1 MDVDSTKNSLNKAK
15 FSLFTLEYP
24 PDRGGVGRYLFDL
37 GRALGGWR
45 VERAQAFFWSFW
57 PRWVPLIR
65 RVRAERETR
74 AVLVSHVLP
83 VGTVAML
90 ARLLGGSVYGVFF
103 HGMDLLQAERSF
115 WKKWLTKKIIQYSHA
130 LFVNSSATACILQRF
145 TDRRPVLVTPGV
157 EPRQFLTREESRGK
171 LGLSLEEKIVLS
183 VGRFVP
189 RKGFDVLIEAMKNV
203 NARLV
208 IIGDGPDRQRLEAL
222 VSHASILMSDVSDAD
237 RDVWYATADVF
248 ALPVREDRGDIEG
261 FGIVFLEAALAGLP
275 VVAGKSGGVSEAVI
289 GGETGLLVDPRDV
302 SAIAGA
308 IRELLDDPG
317 RAQAMGE
324 AARTRVLENFS
335 WEDRVPLVE
344 AAFPLVSVI
353 IPVHADVELLNRVLA
368 SLARQ
373 TYRYIEVIVVDNGLG
388 SQIDGVVNV
397 WRPYLSI
404 RLERFS
410 TNQGGPVARNHGV
423 SVSTGEYILVLDH
436 DARLKRGAIETF
448 LRTLQEHPEADAVY
462 ASHRFGWKRFSAPP
476 FDAELL
482 KRVNYIHTSS
492 LMRRAAFPGFDPAL
506 TKFQDWDLWLTMVA
520 RGSSMVAINKALFSL
535 KPGGTISAW
544 LPSFAYRLP
553 WEKIGW
559 APKRL
564 IRYREAER
572 IIRDKHKL

>member
-1 MDVDSTKNSLNKAK
+1 
-15 FSLFTLEYP
+15 
-24 PDRGGVGRYLFDL
+24 
-37 GRALGGWR
+37 
-45 VERAQAFFWSFW
+45 
-57 PRWVPLIR
+57 
-65 RVRAERETR
+65 
-74 AVLVSHVLP
+74 
-83 VGTVAML
+83 
-90 ARLLGGSVYGVFF
+90 
-103 HGMDLLQAERSF
+103 
-115 WKKWLTKKIIQYSHA
+115 
-130 LFVNSSATACILQRF
+130 
-145 TDRRPVLVTPGV
+145 
-157 EPRQFLTREESRGK
+157 
-171 LGLSLEEKIVLS
+171 LEEKIVLS

-189 RKGFDVLIEAMKNV
+189 RKGFDVLIEVMKNV

-222 VSHASILMSDVSDAD
+222 VSHASILMSGVSDAD
-237 RDVWYATADVF
+237 RDLWYAAADVF
-248 ALPVREDRGDIEG
+248 VLPVREDRGDIEG

-289 GGETGLLVDPRDV
+289 EGVTGLLVDPRDV
-302 SAIAGA
+302 NAIGGA
-308 IRELLDDPG
+308 IQELLDDPG
-317 RAQAMGE
+317 RTQAMGG
-324 AARTRVLENFS
+324 AARTRVLEDFS
-335 WEDRVPLVE
+335 WKDRVPFVE

-368 SLARQ
+368 SLAQQ

-388 SQIDGVVNV
+388 SRIDRVVNT
-397 WRPYLSI
+397 WGSQLSI

-410 TNQGGPVARNHGV
+410 ANQGGPVARNHGV
-423 SVSTGEYILVLDH
+423 AVSTGEYILVLDH
-436 DARLKRGAIETF
+436 DACLKREAIESF

-462 ASHRFGWKRFSAPP
+462 ASHRFGWKRFFAPP

-520 RGSSMVAINKALFSL
+520 RGSSMVAINKVLFSL
-535 KPGGTISAW
+535 KPGGTMSAW

-559 APKRL
+559 VPKRL

-572 IIRDKHKL
+572 IIRDKHNL